1 MKYLIDGVNKSV
13 LSLANQ
19 YKNLRIDDEYKVY
32 DTTFSNIEG
41 LDLYEINDY
50 VLNENGEKIYNEN
63 DFDTRRMKITVDF
76 DSALEWCDCY
86 VSFRSIPYEL
96 TINADTSETIESINK
111 LLERIEKAKSL
122 NKKIY
127 LGNMF
132 SDEFS
137 DVIKN
142 YPNCIN
148 KIITKTDLEN
158 IKDYRYFFMGTSVYT
173 GFVTTMIVGTNSSSG
188 KFSCALNVKKYYEEK
203 GEKVVLIHTEET
215 YPFLDDQ
222 DGTIYGFCRNFSELS
237 TDEDFMYLQS
247 MVAKIYDEQRPE
259 RIIFVTQSGFGL
271 DGIIN
276 SYQDTENG
284 LKMKGLWDSF
294 IYRSF
299 GLNNVVVCSNHN
311 RLDVAKRII
320 EYFNTQI
327 SNVSADILYVNPRT
341 YGEDDIINYTT
352 EDKSLFYKTV
362 PKCSEEELNTAL
374 NGISLEYPIVEIKT
388 NYGNVQDKVIAFKN
402 SEDFKYFCS
411 AVYAN
416 KILGRIKKILSL
428 GVITELDEL
437 TKERIETK
445 YPNFNITEDDFKKIK
460 KLIEL

>member
-132 SDEFS
+132 SDEFT

-203 GEKVVLIHTEET
+203 GEKVILIHTEET

-247 MVAKIYDEQRPE
+247 MIPHLSRCTV
-259 RIIFVTQSGFGL
+259 IFYYT
-271 DGIIN
+271 
-276 SYQDTENG
+276 
-284 LKMKGLWDSF
+284 K
-294 IYRSF
+294 
-299 GLNNVVVCSNHN
+299 
-311 RLDVAKRII
+311 
-320 EYFNTQI
+320 
-327 SNVSADILYVNPRT
+327 SAY
-341 YGEDDIINYTT
+341 Y
-352 EDKSLFYKTV
+352 
-362 PKCSEEELNTAL
+362 
-374 NGISLEYPIVEIKT
+374 ISLC
-388 NYGNVQDKVIAFKN
+388 F
-402 SEDFKYFCS
+402 
-411 AVYAN
+411 
-416 KILGRIKKILSL
+416 L
-428 GVITELDEL
+428 
-437 TKERIETK
+437 
-445 YPNFNITEDDFKKIK
+445 
-460 KLIEL
+460 